1 MKHLKFILLLLLT
14 VTVTQTISAYD
25 FQSGNLYY
33 EKNSDGTVTV
43 TYKEAPSSDYPN
55 YPNLSGNLNIPE
67 RAYYGGVSY
76 LVSSINAYAF
86 MGCTGLTSVTI
97 PKSVTSIGGS
107 AFYGCTGLT
116 SIVVVSG
123 NPKYDSRNNC
133 NAIIETATNTLVY
146 GCKNTTIPNSVTS
159 IGNSAFNGCTGLTE
173 VTIPNS
179 VTTIGGNAF
188 SGCTGLT
195 EVTIPNSVTT
205 IDKETFKGCTGL
217 KEVTIPN
224 SVTTIGYGA
233 FSGCTGLTEVT
244 IPNSVKTIGIDAFR
258 GCTGLTE
265 VTIPNSVTTIG
276 NSAFSGCTG
285 LTEVAIG
292 NSVTTIGEYAFSM
305 CWGLNSIVVNSGN
318 TKYDSRNNCNAI
330 IETATNTLIS
340 GCKTTIIPNSVT
352 TIGNSAFSGCTG
364 LTEVTIPNSVKTI
377 GGNAFSSCTGLTE
390 VTIPNSVTT
399 IGYGAFS
406 HCTGLTEVTIGNSVT
421 SIGSYAFSDCTG
433 LNLIIS
439 HPLVPPTINSDT
451 FYNVSTNN
459 VILIVYSSSYSTTN
473 YWNNFANYTQ
483 GPGGF
488 SGSGSG
494 TANDPYLIFNPI
506 QLYDVRNYT
515 GYGDV
520 VFKLM
525 SDIDLT
531 QFIADNNPTE
541 GWEPIGS
548 IESPFMG
555 TFLGDGHTLSG
566 FKINRN
572 NDYNGFIAFAD
583 GARISNLNIE
593 GSGVKGNDYNG
604 GLCGR
609 ALFSKFNNI
618 NVNLPVEGANK
629 TGGLCGES
637 EYSEFLNC
645 NVDGS
650 VTCSGSYS
658 GGLIG
663 FSTCDTFTHASHS
676 GNIAGAQY
684 CGGIAG
690 NATDG
695 DFSYCSHDGEISGTN
710 YCGGFAGEVIGTP
723 VRNFSHTGNITG
735 SNNTGGFAGY
745 LKNSNINHAVT
756 SGNVTGTGKV
766 GGFIGE
772 SSTATLTGC
781 NASGRVTGTLQNI
794 GGMIGFSS
802 VLSADSCYAIGDVES
817 QSTHVGGFVGYHT
830 GTLTI
835 GNCGSVGDVKAQSLA
850 GGFVGA
856 IGSSSLEGTISNV
869 FAVGDINVPG
879 TKVGGLAGSISTGKN
894 VNFNNSYYSG
904 AIASQST
911 NIGGLVGYG
920 VDVTLDKNYSNGSVF
935 GNQYVGG
942 IIGYAGGTSTIT
954 SNVAAQDVVNAVG
967 GDVGRIYGTVSGSSI
982 TIGSSGTSQ
991 ANRGMTTM
999 KVISEGLQITAT
1011 DGPQHGTNLGSSMLR
1026 YKSGYQGLGWNF
1038 STDWTILETESYP
1051 FKPTQCAPPK
1061 FTNTLVSGGTTVKGK
1076 CATGA
1081 KVYVMTNGDI
1091 YQAVVNGTEWT
1102 ATVDALQS
1110 GSTVKVWAE
1119 TDDLVHS
1126 YFVTAVVGY
1135 AGSGTEDDPYLIY
1148 TAEDLASINS
1158 YSYYKIM
1165 NDIDLTQWIETN
1177 SPNEGWV
1184 PIGKTGGGTMKHLDG
1199 GNHTIS
1205 GLWIESSLN
1214 NTALISSMENA
1225 TVKNLRVNVASG
1237 KAVNGQSYTGIIVG
1251 KSIGSSLENIAVEG
1265 NLTGISNVGGI
1276 AGSSTDGTFSNI
1288 SMKDVNLTASGAHT
1302 GGVAGYSTGNSFSNC
1317 SVKNSSLI
1325 GTGDYSGGIAAG
1337 SSANNN
1343 FVGCSVENSTIGGA
1357 SFVGGITG
1365 QLSNA
1370 VTGLSVTGSTITAT
1384 GNYVG
1389 GIVGKMTNSI
1399 DLSKANV
1406 TLTGVDYIGGIA
1418 GNSTG
1423 AITRSSASGSVITTD
1438 LTNCRAGGIVGY
1450 TTGNI
1455 SNCYSSAYT
1464 KGGLY
1469 AGGIA
1474 GYSFGAINK
1483 CYSNGDLY
1491 ATNFGG
1497 GIVGY
1502 LDGASASV
1510 NNCFAINN
1518 KIDVSDQNG
1527 TAMRVIGGFKNG
1539 ASTPQANN
1547 YALKSM
1553 VVSVNDVTQ
1562 TIYDDILE
1570 GIGVTDATLKQ
1581 QATYTAQSWDFTETW
1596 GIEEGIGYP
1605 YLLALVEEPTQP
1617 FTPGDVNDDGTI
1629 DVADYV
1635 DVASYILE
1643 QDPQPFNFAAADLDE
1658 DNTIDV
1664 GDLVGVAYLALNYEG
1679 APMLAAAVGVP
1690 EAASIAMDATV
1701 NNTASGQYEVAVNL
1715 NNNVSLTAMQMDINL
1730 PQGMTLVD
1738 ASLTDRASASHQIE
1752 FCELGNGNY
1761 RLLAAS
1767 SALKNFKN
1775 NDGAVLTLTLAGS
1788 PSGSGKLSNIILAS
1802 PQAATFKI
1810 DDIALDFNPTGVIDV
1825 YTDVRIYQE
1834 GGNIVIVSPAD
1845 GEAQLALPNGMY
1857 KTVRVDAG
1865 RNVYPAPAIGLIIVK
1880 MGNEVKKMRF

>member
-1 MKHLKFILLLLLT
+1 MKKIITFLVALLFM
-14 VTVTQTISAYD
+14 VSPASAHD
-25 FQSGNLYY
+25 FVVGGIYYKINGN
-33 EKNSDGTVTV
+33 NATV
-43 TYKEAPSSDYPN
+43 TYRGSSYDYYSN
-55 YPNLSGNLNIPE
+55 EYSGAVNIPSTVTYNGTTYSVTE
-67 RAYYGGVSY
+67 IGY
-76 LVSSINAYAF
+76 YAF
-86 MGCTGLTSVTI
+86 YNCPGLTSVTIPNSVTSIGEYAFSYCTGLTSVTI
-97 PKSVTSIGGS
+97 PNSVTRIGAD
-107 AFYGCTGLT
+107 AFRSCTGLT
-116 SIVVVSG
+116 SV
-123 NPKYDSRNNC
+123 
-133 NAIIETATNTLVY
+133 
-146 GCKNTTIPNSVTS
+146 TIPNSVTS
-159 IGNSAFNGCTGLTE
+159 IGSSAFYCCSGLTS

-179 VTTIGGNAF
+179 VTSIGSSAF
-188 SGCTGLT
+188 SGCSGLT
-195 EVTIPNSVTT
+195 SVTIPNSVTS
-205 IDKETFKGCTGL
+205 IGSSAFSGCSGL
-217 KEVTIPN
+217 TSVTIPN
-224 SVTTIGYGA
+224 SV
-233 FSGCTGLTEVT
+233 S
-244 IPNSVKTIGIDAFR
+244 
-258 GCTGLTE
+258 
-265 VTIPNSVTTIG
+265 
-276 NSAFSGCTG
+276 
-285 LTEVAIG
+285 
-292 NSVTTIGEYAFSM
+292 
-305 CWGLNSIVVNSGN
+305 
-318 TKYDSRNNCNAI
+318 
-330 IETATNTLIS
+330 
-340 GCKTTIIPNSVT
+340 
-352 TIGNSAFSGCTG
+352 
-364 LTEVTIPNSVKTI
+364 
-377 GGNAFSSCTGLTE
+377 
-390 VTIPNSVTT
+390 
-399 IGYGAFS
+399 
-406 HCTGLTEVTIGNSVT
+406 
-421 SIGSYAFSDCTG
+421 SIGSYAFADCNG
-433 LNLIIS
+433 LKMIIS
-439 HPLVPPTINSDT
+439 KPLVPPSITSST
-451 FYNVSTNN
+451 FNN
-459 VILIVYSSSYSTTN
+459 VITQDVLLKVFSSSYLTTN
-473 YWNNFANYTQ
+473 YWKDFNIVANYSQ

-494 TANDPYLIFNPI
+494 TANDPYLIFNPV

-515 GYGDV
+515 GYNDV

-548 IESPFMG
+548 VESPFMG
-555 TFLGDGHTLSG
+555 TFLGEGHTLSG

-572 NDYNGFIAFAD
+572 NNYNGFIAFAD
-583 GARISNLNIE
+583 SADISNLNIE
-593 GSGVKGNDYNG
+593 GTNVKGNSNNG

-609 ALFSKFNNI
+609 AILSEFNNI
-618 NVNLPVEGANK
+618 NVSLSIEGTEK

-637 EYSEFLNC
+637 LHSEFLNC
-645 NVDGS
+645 NVNGS
-650 VTCSGSYS
+650 VTCNGSYS

-663 FSTCDTFTHASHS
+663 QSINDTITHTSHS
-676 GNIAGAQY
+676 GAISGAGY

-690 NATDG
+690 IAAAG
-695 DFSYCSHDGEISGTN
+695 DYSDCSHDGEISGTG
-710 YCGGFAGEVIGTP
+710 YCGGFAGWISSTL
-723 VRNFSHTGNITG
+723 VRNFSHAGNITG

-745 LKNSNINHAVT
+745 LKSSNIYHAIT

-772 SSTATLTGC
+772 SSTATLIGC
-781 NASGRVTGTLQNI
+781 NAGGKVAGSSQYV
-794 GGMIGFSS
+794 GGMIGYSTT
-802 VLSADSCYAIGDVES
+802 LTADSCYTIGDVES
-817 QSTHVGGFVGYHT
+817 QSTNVGGFIGYED
-830 GTLTI
+830 GALSL

-850 GGFVGA
+850 GGFVGSIA
-856 IGSSSLEGTISNV
+856 SSSQGTVSNI

-879 TKVGGLAGSISTGKN
+879 TKVGGLAGSISATGN
-894 VNFNNSYYSG
+894 VNINNSYYSG
-904 AIASQST
+904 SIVSQSS

-920 VDVTLDKNYSNGSVF
+920 SNVTLDKNYSNGSVF

-942 IIGYAGGTSTIT
+942 IIGYATGTSTVT
-954 SNVAAQDVVNAVG
+954 SNVAAQDVVNSVS
-967 GDVGRIYGTVSGSSI
+967 GDVGRIYGAVNGSSI
-982 TIGSSGTSQ
+982 TIGTSGTSQ

-999 KVISEGLQITAT
+999 NVISEGLQITAT

-1026 YKSGYQGLGWNF
+1026 YKSSYQGLGWNF
-1038 STDWTILETESYP
+1038 STDWTILETESFPY
-1051 FKPTQCAPPK
+1051 KPTQCAPPK
-1061 FTNTLVSGGTTVKGK
+1061 FTNTLVSGGTTVQGR

-1081 KVYVMTNGDI
+1081 RVYVMADGNI
-1091 YQAVVNGTEWT
+1091 YQAVVNGTVWT

-1135 AGSGTEDDPYLIY
+1135 AGSGTENDPYLIY

-1177 SPNEGWV
+1177 SPSEGWV
-1184 PIGKTGGGTMKHLDG
+1184 PIGKTGGGTMRQLDG
-1199 GNHTIS
+1199 GNHTIN

-1214 NTALISSMENA
+1214 NSALISSMENA

-1251 KSIGSSLENIAVEG
+1251 KSIGSSFENIAVEG

-1276 AGSSTDGTFSNI
+1276 AGSSTDGIFSNI
-1288 SMKDVNLTASGAHT
+1288 SVKDVNLSASGAHT
-1302 GGVAGYSTGNSFSNC
+1302 GGVAGFSTGNSFSNC

-1325 GTGDYSGGIAAG
+1325 GDGDYAGGIAAG
-1337 SSANNN
+1337 SNANNN

-1370 VTGLSVTGSTITAT
+1370 ITGLSVTGSTVTAT

-1474 GYSFGAINK
+1474 GYSFGAIDK

-1502 LDGASASV
+1502 LDGSNASV

-1539 ASTPQANN
+1539 APTPQANN
-1547 YALKSM
+1547 YALKTM

-1581 QATYTAQSWDFTETW
+1581 QATYTAQGWDFTETW

-1679 APMLAAAVGVP
+1679 APQLAPAVTIGNP
-1690 EAASIAMDATV
+1690 SIAMDATV

-1810 DDIALDFNPTGVIDV
+1810 ADIALDFNPTGVIDV

-1865 RNVYPAPAIGLIIVK
+1865 RNVYPAPATGLIIVK

>member
-1 MKHLKFILLLLLT
+1 MKHLKILLLLLLA
-14 VTVTQTISAYD
+14 VIGAQTMNAHD
-25 FQSGNLYY
+25 FEVNGIYY
-33 EKNSDGTVTV
+33 NKNGSNAIV
-43 TYKEAPSSDYPN
+43 TYRGTSFYQYSNEYTGSV
-55 YPNLSGNLNIPE
+55 NIPSTVN
-67 RAYYGGVSY
+67 YNGTTYSVT
-76 LVSSINAYAF
+76 SIGDAAF
-86 MGCTGLTSVTI
+86 DGCTGLTSV
-97 PKSVTSIGGS
+97 S
-107 AFYGCTGLT
+107 
-116 SIVVVSG
+116 
-123 NPKYDSRNNC
+123 
-133 NAIIETATNTLVY
+133 
-146 GCKNTTIPNSVTS
+146 
-159 IGNSAFNGCTGLTE
+159 
-173 VTIPNS
+173 IPNS
-179 VTTIGGNAF
+179 VTTIGGGAF
-188 SGCTGLT
+188 DGCTGLT

-205 IDKETFKGCTGL
+205 IDEYAFNSCTGL
-217 KEVTIPN
+217 TNITIPNSVTSIGNLAFSRCTGLTSVTIPN
-224 SVTTIGYGA
+224 SVTTIGERTFQY
-233 FSGCTGLTEVT
+233 
-244 IPNSVKTIGIDAFR
+244 
-258 GCTGLTE
+258 CTGLTE

-276 NSAFSGCTG
+276 TGVFYGCTS
-285 LTEVAIG
+285 LT
-292 NSVTTIGEYAFSM
+292 S
-305 CWGLNSIVVNSGN
+305 
-318 TKYDSRNNCNAI
+318 
-330 IETATNTLIS
+330 
-340 GCKTTIIPNSVT
+340 
-352 TIGNSAFSGCTG
+352 
-364 LTEVTIPNSVKTI
+364 
-377 GGNAFSSCTGLTE
+377 
-390 VTIPNSVTT
+390 VTIPNSVTS
-399 IGYGAFS
+399 IGGTAFS
-406 HCTGLTEVTIGNSVT
+406 GCSGLKT
-421 SIGSYAFSDCTG
+421 
-433 LNLIIS
+433 IIS
-439 HPLVPPTINSDT
+439 YPRIPPTITSTT
-451 FYNVSTNN
+451 FNNVSTHN
-459 VILIVYSSSYSTTN
+459 VILKVYSTSYTTTD
-473 YWNNFANYTQ
+473 YWKDFNIIYSYTQ

-555 TFLGDGHTLSG
+555 TFLGEGHTLSG

-593 GSGVKGNDYNG
+593 GSSVKGNDYNG

-618 NVNLPVEGANK
+618 NVNLSVEGANK

-676 GNIAGAQY
+676 GDIAGAQY

-690 NATDG
+690 YATDG

-710 YCGGFAGEVIGTP
+710 YSGGFAGEVIGTP

-772 SSTATLTGC
+772 SSTATLIGC

-802 VLSADSCYAIGDVES
+802 GLSADSCYAIGDVES

-830 GTLTI
+830 GALSI
-835 GNCGSVGDVKAQSLA
+835 GNCGSVGNVKAQSLA

-856 IGSSSLEGTISNV
+856 IGSSSLEGTISNI

-879 TKVGGLAGSISTGKN
+879 TKVGGLAGSISATGN
-894 VNFNNSYYSG
+894 VNINNSYYSG
-904 AIASQST
+904 AIVSQSS
-911 NIGGLVGYG
+911 NIGGLVGCG
-920 VDVTLDKNYSNGSVF
+920 SNVTLDKNYSNGSVF

-942 IIGYAGGTSTIT
+942 IIGYVSGTSTVT
-954 SNVAAQDVVNAVG
+954 SNVAAQDVVNSVS
-967 GDVGRIYGTVSGSSI
+967 GDVGRIYGAVSGSSI
-982 TIGSSGTSQ
+982 TIGTSGTSQ

-1026 YKSGYQGLGWNF
+1026 YKSSYQGLGWNF
-1038 STDWTILETESYP
+1038 STDWTILETESFP

-1061 FTNTLVSGGTTVKGK
+1061 FTNTLVSGGTTVQGR

-1081 KVYVMTNGDI
+1081 RVYVMTDGGV

-1184 PIGKTGGGTMKHLDG
+1184 PIGKTGGGTMRQLDG
-1199 GNHTIS
+1199 GNHTIN
-1205 GLWIESSLN
+1205 GLWIESPLN

-1288 SMKDVNLTASGAHT
+1288 SVKDVNLIASGAHT

-1325 GTGDYSGGIAAG
+1325 GAGDYAGGIAAG

-1370 VTGLSVTGSTITAT
+1370 ITGLSVTGSTVTAT

-1389 GIVGKMTNSI
+1389 GIVGKVTSDI
-1399 DLSKANV
+1399 DLSKADV

-1423 AITRSSASGSVITTD
+1423 AITRSAAAGSVITND

-1474 GYSFGAINK
+1474 GYSFGAIDK

-1502 LDGASASV
+1502 LDGSSASV

-1539 ASTPQANN
+1539 APTPQANN

-1562 TIYDDILE
+1562 IIYDDILE

-1581 QATYTAQSWDFTETW
+1581 QATYTAQGWNFTETW
-1596 GIEEGIGYP
+1596 GIEESVGYP

-1679 APMLAAAVGVP
+1679 APQLAPAVTIGNP
-1690 EAASIAMDATV
+1690 SIAMDATV

-1715 NNNVSLTAMQMDINL
+1715 SNNVSLTAMQMDINL

-1865 RNVYPAPAIGLIIVK
+1865 RNVYPAPATGLIIVK

>member
-1 MKHLKFILLLLLT
+1 MKHLKIFLLLLVYLSIT
-14 VTVTQTISAYD
+14 FSASAHD
-25 FQSGNLYY
+25 FEVGGIYYLINGN
-33 EKNSDGTVTV
+33 NATV
-43 TYKEAPSSDYPN
+43 TYRG
-55 YPNLSGNLNIPE
+55 GNSNSYSNEYTGAVNIPSTVT
-67 RAYYGGVSY
+67 YNGTTYSVT
-76 LVSSINAYAF
+76 SIGLYAF
-86 MGCTGLTSVTI
+86 SGCSGLTSVTI
-97 PKSVTSIGGS
+97 PNSVTSIGNH
-107 AFYGCTGLT
+107 AFEECSGLT
-116 SIVVVSG
+116 SMVVESG
-123 NPKYDSRNNC
+123 NTRYDSRNNC
-133 NAIIETATNTLVY
+133 NAIIETATNFLIY
-146 GCKNTTIPNSVTS
+146 GCKNT
-159 IGNSAFNGCTGLTE
+159 
-173 VTIPNS
+173 
-179 VTTIGGNAF
+179 
-188 SGCTGLT
+188 
-195 EVTIPNSVTT
+195 
-205 IDKETFKGCTGL
+205 
-217 KEVTIPN
+217 
-224 SVTTIGYGA
+224 
-233 FSGCTGLTEVT
+233 
-244 IPNSVKTIGIDAFR
+244 
-258 GCTGLTE
+258 
-265 VTIPNSVTTIG
+265 
-276 NSAFSGCTG
+276 
-285 LTEVAIG
+285 
-292 NSVTTIGEYAFSM
+292 
-305 CWGLNSIVVNSGN
+305 
-318 TKYDSRNNCNAI
+318 
-330 IETATNTLIS
+330 
-340 GCKTTIIPNSVT
+340 IIP
-352 TIGNSAFSGCTG
+352 
-364 LTEVTIPNSVKTI
+364 
-377 GGNAFSSCTGLTE
+377 
-390 VTIPNSVTT
+390 
-399 IGYGAFS
+399 
-406 HCTGLTEVTIGNSVT
+406 NSVT
-421 SIGSYAFSDCTG
+421 SIGSYAFNRCTSLISVTIPNSVTSIGIGAFYGCSG
-433 LNLIIS
+433 LTSVSIGNSVTSISEYSFSNCTNLYTIIS
-439 HPLVPPTINSDT
+439 KPLVPPSISSNT
-451 FYNVSTNN
+451 FSGVSTGS
-459 VILIVYSSSYSTTN
+459 VRLRVFSSSYLTTD
-473 YWNNFANYTQ
+473 YWKNFNIFFPDQ

-494 TANDPYLIFNPI
+494 TANDPYLIFNPV

-515 GYGDV
+515 GYNDV

-531 QFIADNNPTE
+531 AFISDNNPTE

-548 IESPFMG
+548 EESPFMG
-555 TFLGDGHTLSG
+555 TFLGEGHTLSG

-572 NDYNGFIAFAD
+572 NDYNGFIAFAES
-583 GARISNLNIE
+583 ANISNLNIV
-593 GSGVKGNDYNG
+593 GTNIKGNTYNG
-604 GLCGR
+604 GLCGH
-609 ALFSKFNNI
+609 AIISTFNNI
-618 NVNLPVEGANK
+618 NVTLSVEGSEK

-637 EYSEFLNC
+637 LQSEFLNC

-650 VTCSGSYS
+650 VTCDGYSS
-658 GGLIG
+658 GGVIG
-663 FSTCDTFTHASHS
+663 YSLNDNLTNVSHAGHVT
-676 GNIAGAQY
+676 GAQY

-690 NATDG
+690 YVASG
-695 DFSYCSHDGEISGTN
+695 VFSDCSHDGEISGTDF
-710 YCGGFAGEVIGTP
+710 C
-723 VRNFSHTGNITG
+723 
-735 SNNTGGFAGY
+735 GGFAGY
-745 LKNSNINHAVT
+745 LEGSNINHAIT
-756 SGNVTGTGKV
+756 SGNVTGTRNV
-766 GGFIGE
+766 GGGIGKA
-772 SSTATLTGC
+772 SAATLTGC
-781 NASGRVTGTLQNI
+781 SISGRVTGTSYV
-794 GGMIGFSS
+794 GGMIGYSS
-802 VLSADSCYAIGDVES
+802 GLTADSCYTIGDVK
-817 QSTHVGGFVGYHT
+817 STSTYVGGFVGFHT
-830 GTLTI
+830 GALLI
-835 GNCGSVGDVKAQSLA
+835 GNCGSVGDVKGQSLA
-850 GGFVGA
+850 GGFAGIIEVPY
-856 IGSSSLEGTISNV
+856 SSQGTLSNI
-869 FAVGDINVPG
+869 FAVGDINVSDA
-879 TKVGGLAGSISTGKN
+879 KVGGLTGSISGTTNNN
-894 VNFNNSYYSG
+894 VSINNSYYSG
-904 AIASQST
+904 TIISQSS

-920 VDVTLDKNYSNGSVF
+920 FNVTLDKNYSNGSVF

-942 IIGYAGGTSTIT
+942 IIGYAGGATTIT
-954 SNVAAQDVVNAVG
+954 SNVAAQDVVNSVS
-967 GDVGRIYGTVSGSSI
+967 GDVGRIYGAVSGSSI

-999 KVISEGLQITAT
+999 KVISEGLQITAN

-1026 YKSGYQGLGWNF
+1026 YKSSYQGLGWNF
-1038 STDWTILETESYP
+1038 STDWTILETESFPY
-1051 FKPTQCAPPK
+1051 KPTQCAPPK
-1061 FTNTLVSGGTTVKGK
+1061 FTNTLVSGGTTVQGR

-1081 KVYVMTNGDI
+1081 RVYVMTDGGV
-1091 YQAVVNGTEWT
+1091 YQAVVDGTEWT

-1184 PIGKTGGGTMKHLDG
+1184 PIGKTGGGTMRQLDG
-1199 GNHTIS
+1199 GNHTIN

-1251 KSIGSSLENIAVEG
+1251 KSIGSSFDNIAVEG

-1288 SMKDVNLTASGAHT
+1288 SVKNLNLTASG
-1302 GGVAGYSTGNSFSNC
+1302 
-1317 SVKNSSLI
+1317 
-1325 GTGDYSGGIAAG
+1325 DYAGGIASG

-1343 FVGCSVENSTIGGA
+1343 FIGCSVENSTIGGA

-1423 AITRSSASGSVITTD
+1423 AITRSAASGSVITTD

-1474 GYSFGAINK
+1474 GYSFGAIDK

-1502 LDGASASV
+1502 LDGSSASV

-1539 ASTPQANN
+1539 APTPQANN

-1562 TIYDDILE
+1562 IIYDDILE

-1596 GIEEGIGYP
+1596 GIEESIGYP

-1679 APMLAAAVGVP
+1679 APQLAPAVTIGNP
-1690 EAASIAMDATV
+1690 SIAMDATV

-1715 NNNVSLTAMQMDINL
+1715 SNNVSLTAMQMDINL

-1738 ASLTDRASASHQIE
+1738 ATLSDRASASHQVQ
-1752 FCELGNGNY
+1752 FRELNSGGY

-1767 SALKNFKN
+1767 SALKSFKN
-1775 NDGAVLTLTLAGS
+1775 NDGTVLTLTLAGEPNGNGS
-1788 PSGSGKLSNIILAS
+1788 LSGIKLAS
-1802 PQAATFKI
+1802 PSVTCYGI
-1810 DDIALDFNPTGVIDV
+1810 GDIELSFSPTGVDNV
-1825 YTDVRIYQE
+1825 TTEARIYNE
-1834 GGNIVIVSPAD
+1834 GNNIVIVSPND

-1865 RNVYPAPAIGLIIVK
+1865 RNVYPAPATGLIIVK
-1880 MGNEVKKMRF
+1880 MGNEAKKLQF

>member
-1 MKHLKFILLLLLT
+1 MKHLKFKLLIILL
-14 VTVTQTISAYD
+14 VCCTQIVSAYD
-25 FQSGNLYY
+25 FMVGGLCYNFHYSYIGNELLGV
-33 EKNSDGTVTV
+33 DV
-43 TYKEAPSSDYPN
+43 TYQSETSPSYS
-55 YPNLSGNLNIPE
+55 NLSGALIIP
-67 RAYYGGVSY
+67 
-76 LVSSINAYAF
+76 SSVTFNGTTYKVIAIDEYAF
-86 MGCTGLTSVTI
+86 KGCTGLTSVTI
-97 PKSVTSIGGS
+97 PNG
-107 AFYGCTGLT
+107 
-116 SIVVVSG
+116 
-123 NPKYDSRNNC
+123 
-133 NAIIETATNTLVY
+133 AIY
-146 GCKNTTIPNSVTS
+146 SY
-159 IGNSAFNGCTGLTE
+159 
-173 VTIPNS
+173 
-179 VTTIGGNAF
+179 AF

-195 EVTIPNSVTT
+195 SVIIGNSVTM
-205 IDKETFKGCTGL
+205 ILD
-217 KEVTIPN
+217 
-224 SVTTIGYGA
+224 SA
-233 FSGCTGLTEVT
+233 FSGCSGLTSVT
-244 IPNSVKTIGIDAFR
+244 IG
-258 GCTGLTE
+258 
-265 VTIPNSVTTIG
+265 NSVTKIG
-276 NSAFSGCTG
+276 SSAFSGCTG
-285 LTEVAIG
+285 LT
-292 NSVTTIGEYAFSM
+292 SVT
-305 CWGLNSIVVNSGN
+305 
-318 TKYDSRNNCNAI
+318 
-330 IETATNTLIS
+330 
-340 GCKTTIIPNSVT
+340 IPSSVT
-352 TIGNSAFSGCTG
+352 SIGSSAFSGCSG
-364 LTEVTIPNSVKTI
+364 LTSVTWNAKSVSD
-377 GGNAFSSCTGLTE
+377 FSSASNSPFYDIRININNFIFGEEVKRIPAYLCYGMIGLT
-390 VTIPNSVTT
+390 S
-399 IGYGAFS
+399 
-406 HCTGLTEVTIGNSVT
+406 VTIGNSVT
-421 SIGSYAFSDCTG
+421 SIGNYTFSGCAG
-433 LNLIIS
+433 LRVVTS
-439 HPLVPPTINSDT
+439 KPLVPPSITSST
-451 FYNVSTNN
+451 FNN
-459 VILIVYSSSYSTTN
+459 VITQDVLLKVFSSSYLTTFIWKDFN
-473 YWNNFANYTQ
+473 IYFANYNQ

-494 TANDPYLIFNPI
+494 TTNDPYLIFNPV

-515 GYGDV
+515 GYNDV

-531 QFIADNNPTE
+531 AFISDNNPTE

-548 IESPFMG
+548 MESPFMG
-555 TFLGDGHTLSG
+555 TFLGEGHTLSG

-583 GARISNLNIE
+583 SADISNLNIE
-593 GSGVKGNDYNG
+593 GTNVKGNTYNG
-604 GLCGR
+604 GFCGR
-609 ALFSKFNNI
+609 AFNSTFNNI
-618 NVNLPVEGANK
+618 NISLSIEGTNR

-637 EYSEFLNC
+637 LQSEIQNC
-645 NVDGS
+645 NVNGS
-650 VTCSGSYS
+650 VTCGGSYS

-663 FSTCDTFTHASHS
+663 QSINDTITHTSHS
-676 GNIAGAQY
+676 GAISGAGY

-690 NATDG
+690 IATAG
-695 DFSYCSHDGEISGTN
+695 DYTDCSHDGEINGTG
-710 YCGGFAGEVIGTP
+710 YCGGFVGWVSGTL
-723 VRNFSHTGNITG
+723 VRNFSHAGNITG

-745 LKNSNINHAVT
+745 LKSSNVYHAIT

-772 SSTATLTGC
+772 SSTATLIGC
-781 NASGRVTGTLQNI
+781 NAGGKVTGTSQYV
-794 GGMIGFSS
+794 GGMIGYSTG
-802 VLSADSCYAIGDVES
+802 LIADSCFTIGNVEG
-817 QSTHVGGFVGYHT
+817 QSTNIGGFIGYED
-830 GTLTI
+830 GAFSL
-835 GNCGSVGDVKAQSLA
+835 GNCGSVGDVSAQSLA
-850 GGFVGA
+850 GGFA
-856 IGSSSLEGTISNV
+856 GSIVSSQGTLSNI
-869 FAVGDINVPG
+869 FAVGDINVSG
-879 TKVGGLAGSISTGKN
+879 TKVGGLAGSISATGN
-894 VNFNNSYYSG
+894 VNINNSYYSG
-904 AIASQST
+904 AIVSQSS
-911 NIGGLVGYG
+911 NIGGLVGCG
-920 VDVTLDKNYSNGSVF
+920 SNVTLDKNYSNGSVF

-942 IIGYAGGTSTIT
+942 IIGYVSGTSTVT
-954 SNVAAQDVVNAVG
+954 SNVAAQDVVNSVS
-967 GDVGRIYGTVSGSSI
+967 GDVGRIYGAVNGSSI
-982 TIGSSGTSQ
+982 TIGTSGTSQ

-1026 YKSGYQGLGWNF
+1026 YKSSYQGLGWNF
-1038 STDWTILETESYP
+1038 SRDWTILETESFP

-1061 FTNTLVSGGTTVKGK
+1061 FTNTLVSGGTTVQGR

-1081 KVYVMTNGDI
+1081 RVYVMTDGGV

-1184 PIGKTGGGTMKHLDG
+1184 PIGKTGGGTMRQLDG
-1199 GNHTIS
+1199 GNHTIN

-1288 SMKDVNLTASGAHT
+1288 SVKDVNLTASGAHT

-1325 GTGDYSGGIAAG
+1325 GTGDYAGGIAAG

-1370 VTGLSVTGSTITAT
+1370 VTGLSVTGSTVTAT

-1389 GIVGKMTNSI
+1389 GIVGKVTSDI
-1399 DLSKANV
+1399 DLSKADV

-1455 SNCYSSAYT
+1455 YNCYSSAYT

-1474 GYSFGAINK
+1474 GYSFGAIDK

-1502 LDGASASV
+1502 LDGSSASV

-1539 ASTPQANN
+1539 APTPQANN

-1562 TIYDDILE
+1562 IIYDDVLE

-1581 QATYTAQSWDFTETW
+1581 QATYTAQGWDFTETW
-1596 GIEEGIGYP
+1596 GIEEGAGYP
-1605 YLLALVEEPTQP
+1605 NLLALASGTTPV

-1629 DVADYV
+1629 NVGDYV

-1643 QDPQPFNFAAADLDE
+1643 QNPQPFNFAAADLDE
-1658 DNTIDV
+1658 NNEINV

-1679 APMLAAAVGVP
+1679 APALKQESILTVEPIISMN
-1690 EAASIAMDATV
+1690 ASINSMQNDQFDLSV
-1701 NNTASGQYEVAVNL
+1701 DL
-1715 NNNVSLTAMQMDINL
+1715 NNNIGLTAMQMDINL
-1730 PQGMTLVD
+1730 PSNMSLVD
-1738 ASLTDRASASHQIE
+1738 AALSNRASKSHQVE
-1752 FCELGNGNY
+1752 FCKLNNGSYRILVSSSTLKTFTDNSGTVLNLTITGNDNGIVN
-1761 RLLAAS
+1761 LS
-1767 SALKNFKN
+1767 DIK
-1775 NDGAVLTLTLAGS
+1775 LAGTDATVYCIDDMTLRFS
-1788 PSGSGKLSNIILAS
+1788 PTAVVDVNNESSISRDGNNII
-1802 PQAATFKI
+1802 
-1810 DDIALDFNPTGVIDV
+1810 
-1825 YTDVRIYQE
+1825 
-1834 GGNIVIVSPAD
+1834 IVSPAD
-1845 GEAQLALPNGMY
+1845 GEAQIVMPNGMY
-1857 KTVRVDAG
+1857 KTVKVTAG
-1865 RNVYPAPAIGLIIVK
+1865 RNVYPAPTTGLIIVK
-1880 MGNEVKKMRF
+1880 MGNEIKKIRF